1 MVLYMTSVV
10 YCRTFLHYM
19 SSLFNNLKK
28 TKKGLQHDVSKLE
41 LEASYQFPSQTNK
54 LIFFSLVLDK

>member
-1 MVLYMTSVV
+1 
-10 YCRTFLHYM
+10 M
-19 SSLFNNLKK
+19 SSLFNNFKK

-41 LEASYQFPSQTNK
+41 LEASNQFPSQTNK